1 MFEYQ
6 SQLNA
11 MQDARQSY
19 QSQLNS
25 MQSGFTPTRP
35 IEHIEKIFDTDRQVV
50 MTVVTADNGFVL
62 VTKSPLAS
70 LGAAPNSSVFVAS
83 NVEELRD
90 LITSD
95 LVSRK
100 MRV

>member
-6 SQLNA
+6 SQLNS
-11 MQDARQSY
+11 MQNARQSS

-25 MQSGFTPTRP
+25 MQSGFTPTQ
-35 IEHIEKIFDTDRQVV
+35 HIEQVFDANRQVV

-70 LGAAPNSSVFVAS
+70 FGAAPNSSVFVAS